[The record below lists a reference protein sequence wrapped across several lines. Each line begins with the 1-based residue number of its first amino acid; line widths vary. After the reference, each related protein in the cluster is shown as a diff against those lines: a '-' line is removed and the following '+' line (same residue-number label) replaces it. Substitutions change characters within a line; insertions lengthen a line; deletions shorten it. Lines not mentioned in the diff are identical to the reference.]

1 MTTESDVLD
10 DIQFTAGNGL
20 AHILLNRPKALNA
33 LTLDKVRAMDP
44 ALRAWDADAA
54 VHCVFVEGAG
64 EKAFC
69 AGGDIRV
76 LWQANKDNDS
86 QALRTFFGE
95 EYRLN
100 RLIKTYAKPY
110 VALLDGIT
118 MGGGVGISVHGS
130 HRVATERTLFA
141 MPETGIGMIPDV
153 GGTYFLPRLPG
164 KVGLY
169 LGLTGARLK
178 AADCYAL
185 GIATH
190 FVPSAR
196 RDELFKA
203 LGEQEHHEMSV
214 DHLQTAVTCIL
225 DMFHEDPGMAP
236 IDNHRAAIDSLF
248 NKGSV
253 EEILA
258 ALRADGGEWASKQL
272 SILESKSP
280 FALKATF
287 RQLQL
292 GAQLDFDRCMQIE
305 WRATQRVGMTPDFAE
320 GVRAVIVDKDNA
332 PKWAHASVSEVEN
345 AAVDALFGPLDG
357 GDLTVD

>member
-1 MTTESDVLD
+1 MTTESEVQD
-10 DIQFTAGNGL
+10 DIQLSVKDGL
-20 AHILLNRPKALNA
+20 ARIFLNRPKALNA
-33 LTLDKVRAMDP
+33 LTLGKVRAMDP
-44 ALRAWDADAA
+44 ALRAWAEDEA
-54 VHCVFVEGAG
+54 VQCVFVEGAG
-64 EKAFC
+64 DKAFC

-76 LWQANKDNDS
+76 LWQANQDKDVE
-86 QALRTFFGE
+86 ALRTFFGE

-100 RLIKTYAKPY
+100 RLIKTYNKPY
-110 VALLDGIT
+110 VAWLDGIA

-153 GGTYFLPRLPG
+153 GGTFFLPRLPG

-190 FVPSAR
+190 FIPSAR
-196 RDELFKA
+196 RDELVKA
-203 LGEQEHHEMSV
+203 LGEQEHHEMTV
-214 DHLQTAVTCIL
+214 DQLQTAVTVIL
-225 DMFHEDPGMAP
+225 DMFHEDPGPAP
-236 IDNHRAAIDSLF
+236 TDLHREQIDHLF
-248 NKGSV
+248 NKASV
-253 EEILA
+253 AEILA
-258 ALRADGGEWASKQL
+258 ALEADGSDWAKKQL
-272 SILESKSP
+272 SILSTKSP

-292 GAQLDFDRCMQIE
+292 GAQLEFDRCMQIE
-305 WRATQRVGMTPDFAE
+305 WRATQRIGMTPDFAE

-332 PKWAHASVSEVEN
+332 PKWAAASVADVDPAE
-345 AAVDALFGPLDG
+345 VDALFAPLEG
-357 GDLTVD
+357 GDIELA